1 MIDVAIASIQAHFFT
16 LLDSR
21 RVEKCLCRKLMNVI
35 LMAICAVIIGAVPNF
50 SIAELD
56 TDLQFPLNV
65 LHAQVA
71 EHRPF
76 WTEQQRSTLID
87 TIRLAFEEGTPDN
100 MEARV
105 QMLTRFFPSY
115 LTGLPWQITDDESE
129 FLCQRTKWHIE
140 RFLSNPLL
148 DSEDLSNLRS
158 QIESLISA
166 IQDEDMTVVVPQ
178 ELKGKAKH
186 IILETV
192 TKVAQNPLVPI
203 LKRSLTVQELATAK
217 ATILERLHDA
227 KTPTITSLTE
237 DELLQWYLSK
247 ISVVI
252 QVVSTITM
260 PASSQSL
267 VEKEQEYL
275 RSVRVREQFET
286 GHGYFLSMLAS
297 PVESIG
303 FMEFFFRESLALHR
317 TLFSTQLQ
325 FLIGY

>member
-1 MIDVAIASIQAHFFT
+1 MIDVLIASRQAYFFT

-21 RVEKCLCRKLMNVI
+21 GVESRLRHKPMNMI
-35 LMAICAVIIGAVPNF
+35 LISIFTVIIGAVPNF

-56 TDLQFPLNV
+56 AKFQLPLTV
-65 LHAQVA
+65 LRSRMA

-76 WTEQQRSTLID
+76 WTEQQRTTLIN
-87 TIRLAFEEGTPDN
+87 TVRSALEEGTPDN
-100 MEARV
+100 VEAKV
-105 QMLTRFFPSY
+105 QLLTRFFPSY
-115 LTGLPWQITDDESE
+115 LMELPGQMTDDEFE
-129 FLCQRTKWHIE
+129 FLCQRTRWHIE
-140 RFLSNPLL
+140 RFLSNPLP

-158 QIESLISA
+158 QVESLISA

-186 IILETV
+186 ILLETV
-192 TKVAQNPLVPI
+192 ARVAQNPLVPI
-203 LKRSLTVQELATAK
+203 LKRSLTVQELAAAK
-217 ATILERLHDA
+217 AAILEQLHGEKA
-227 KTPTITSLTE
+227 PTITSLTE
-237 DELLQWYLSK
+237 EELLQWYLSR
-247 ISVVI
+247 IAVVI

-260 PASSQSL
+260 PASPQSL

-275 RSVRVREQFET
+275 RSVRVREQFEI
-286 GHGYFLSMLAS
+286 GRGYFLSMLAF

-303 FMEFFFRESLALHR
+303 FMEFFFRESFALHR

>member
-1 MIDVAIASIQAHFFT
+1 MIDVPIASIEAYFFT

-21 RVEKCLCRKLMNVI
+21 GVESRLRNKLMNMIVI
-35 LMAICAVIIGAVPNF
+35 VICAVIVGAVPNF
-50 SIAELD
+50 SIAEID
-56 TDLQFPLNV
+56 TDLQSPLNV
-65 LHAQVA
+65 LRSQVA

-76 WTEQQRSTLID
+76 WTEQQRTTLID
-87 TIRLAFEEGTPDN
+87 TVRSALEEGTPDN
-100 MEARV
+100 MDAKV

-115 LTGLPWQITDDESE
+115 LMELPGQITDDEFE
-129 FLCQRTKWHIE
+129 FLCQRTKWRLE
-140 RFLSNPLL
+140 RFLSNPLP

-158 QIESLISA
+158 QVESLISA
-166 IQDEDMTVVVPQ
+166 VQDEDMTVVVPE
-178 ELKGKAKH
+178 ELRGKAKH
-186 IILETV
+186 ILLETV
-192 TKVAQNPLVPI
+192 AGVSQNPLVPI
-203 LKRSLTVQELATAK
+203 LKRSLTAQELATAK
-217 ATILERLHDA
+217 EAILEQLHGGKA
-227 KTPTITSLTE
+227 PTITSLTE
-237 DELLQWYLSK
+237 QELLQWYLSR

-260 PASSQSL
+260 PASPQSL